1 MKITSS
7 RITIVSI
14 PIFGLLFRKLLAL
27 DTPAMNKEDF
37 PSGCVKKRH
46 TIMLPITSFH
56 PLPDFPS
63 TFIIDL
69 LTHTIHCEPQREL
82 VCMAKQVL

>member
-1 MKITSS
+1 MKITSR

-14 PIFGLLFRKLLAL
+14 PISGLLLRKKLAL
-27 DTPAMNKEDF
+27 DTSVLNKEDF

-46 TIMLPITSFH
+46 TIMLPLTSFH
-56 PLPDFPS
+56 PLPDFRS

-69 LTHTIHCEPQREL
+69 LTHIIRCEPQR
-82 VCMAKQVL
+82 